1 MKKYIYALLLM
12 SMGFGFTSA
21 AIAQQFTLTGKVF
34 DKATGKILPGA
45 SVYISEIKKG
55 TVTNK
60 EGIFT
65 INIEQGSHLLEIS
78 YVGYATDVENIKLEK
93 NTTQNFYLN
102 SSVLE
107 GGNVIVTSFLRA
119 TSTKRTPTPVTI
131 IKKEELFRG
140 VASNLIDALS
150 KVPGVSQIST
160 GPAISKP
167 VIRGL
172 SSNRVVVMHDGIRQE
187 GQQWGDEHGIE
198 IDEYNVSRT
207 EVLKVPASLI
217 YGSDALAGVINI
229 ISNVPVSE
237 GVMKGNIF
245 SNYQSNNRMMG
256 NHFDLS
262 GNKNGFIWGVN
273 YSTKNA
279 GDYKNKY
286 DGPVF
291 NSRFLE
297 RNGGGYVGIEKNWG
311 YTQLSFSNF
320 SQNLGVV
327 EGARAADG
335 RFIMMEDV
343 GGIAKEVIV
352 DAAEEKRFTPRAPMQ
367 KIQHTKYTLD
377 NNVKIGNDRLKATF
391 GLQQNQRMEFGN
403 VLDLSE
409 KELFFDLKTFN
420 YAVQYLQAEKNN
432 WKNTFGV
439 NGMHQHNTNKGL
451 TALIPDYTNFD
462 IGAFYYTQK
471 RTDKTSWTG
480 GLRYDQKHMNYIN
493 PAQFTCPPGMACI
506 ALYDP
511 LYYPRESSKQFNNIT
526 GAIGMAHDINE
537 QLTLK
542 LNIARGYRAPNMAE
556 LASYGAHQGT
566 NRFEYGNGLL
576 KSEKSLQLDAALE
589 WSNEHM
595 SITGNVFYNNVTDYI
610 FYQKLSAT
618 RGGDSVIMDYTN
630 NLAGDKLYAFAF
642 KQSNA
647 HLYGAEFNI
656 DLHPHPLDWLHVENS
671 VSLIRG
677 QFKQALDGSKNL
689 PGIPS
694 ARWLSEIRIEL
705 FKKSKAIGN
714 SFINVQLDNVFAQN
728 HPFTGYNTETQTPA
742 YTLLNVGYSTQI
754 QNRNKI
760 LFSVSL
766 VGQNITD
773 VAYQHHLNRLK
784 YGPVNDA
791 TGRMGVFNMGRNFSF
806 KVNIPFGN

>member
-1 MKKYIYALLLM
+1 MKKYVYALLLM

-21 AIAQQFTLTGKVF
+21 ANAQQFTLTGKVF
-34 DKATGKILPGA
+34 DRATGKVLSGA
-45 SVYISEIKKG
+45 SVYLPEIKKG
-55 TVTNK
+55 TIANK
-60 EGIFT
+60 EGVFT
-65 INIEQGSHLLEIS
+65 INIEQGSHVLEIS
-78 YVGYATDVENIKLEK
+78 YVGYATNVENIKLQK
-93 NTTQNFYLN
+93 NLEQNFYLN
-102 SSVLE
+102 SSVIE

-119 TSTKRTPTPVTI
+119 TSTRRTPTPVTI

-140 VASNLIDALS
+140 VSSNLIDALS

-167 VIRGL
+167 IIRGL
-172 SSNRVVVMHDGIRQE
+172 GYNRVVVMNDGIRQE

-237 GVMKGNIF
+237 GVIKGNVF
-245 SNYQSNNRMMG
+245 SNYQTNNRLMG
-256 NHFDLS
+256 NHFDLA
-262 GNKNGFIWGVN
+262 GNNKGFIWGIN
-273 YSTKNA
+273 MSAKSA

-286 DGPVF
+286 DGNVF

-297 RNGGGYVGIEKNWG
+297 RNGGGYIGIEKSWG
-311 YTQLSFSNF
+311 YSQLSFSNF
-320 SQNLGVV
+320 YQHLGVV
-327 EGARAADG
+327 EGDRAADG
-335 RFIMMEDV
+335 KFIMLKNV
-343 GGIAKEVIV
+343 GGIAEELVV
-352 DAAEEKRFTPRAPMQ
+352 DAAEAKRFTPNVPMQ

-377 NNVKIGNDRLKATF
+377 NNVKLGNDRLKATF

-403 VLDLSE
+403 PLNDKE
-409 KELFFDLKTFN
+409 RELFFDLKTFN

-439 NGMHQHNTNKGL
+439 NGMRQTNTNKGEAEL
-451 TALIPDYTNFD
+451 VPNYTSFD
-462 IGAFYYTQK
+462 MGVFYYTQK
-471 RTDKTSWTG
+471 RTDKTSWSG
-480 GLRYDQKHMNYIN
+480 GLRYDQKWMNFIN
-493 PAQFTCPPGMACI
+493 PAQFVCPPGMACI
-506 ALYDP
+506 ALYNP
-511 LYYPRESSKQFNNIT
+511 IESNKQFNNFS
-526 GAIGMAHDINE
+526 GAIGVAHDVNE

-542 LNIARGYRAPNMAE
+542 FNIARGFRAPNMAE
-556 LASYGAHQGT
+556 MASYGAHEGT
-566 NRFEYGNGLL
+566 NRFEYGNEGLI
-576 KSEKSLQLDAALE
+576 SEKSLQFDAAVE

-595 SITGNVFYNNVTDYI
+595 SIAGNIFYNTVKDYI
-610 FYQKLSAT
+610 FYQKLTAAA
-618 RGGDSVIMDYTN
+618 GGDSIIMDN
-630 NLAGDKLYAFAF
+630 GDELYAFAF
-642 KQSNA
+642 RQKDA

-656 DLHPHPLDWLHVENS
+656 DFHPHPLDWLHVENS

-677 QFKQALDGSKNL
+677 EFDEALDGSKNL

-705 FKKSKAIGN
+705 FKKSKAIRN
-714 SFINVQLDNVFAQN
+714 SFINLQLDNVFAQN
-728 HPFTGYNTETQTPA
+728 NPFVGYNTETQTPA

-754 QNRNKI
+754 QYHNKT
-760 LFSVSL
+760 LFSLSL

-784 YGPVNDA
+784 YGPVNEA

-806 KVNIPFGN
+806 KVNIPIGN

>member
-1 MKKYIYALLLM
+1 MKKYLYGLLLL
-12 SMGFGFTSA
+12 SVAICFSSA
-21 AIAQQFTLTGKVF
+21 AYAQQFTLTGKVF
-34 DKATGKILPGA
+34 DKATGKVLSGA
-45 SVYISEIKKG
+45 SVYLPEIKKG
-55 TVTNK
+55 TITNK
-60 EGIFT
+60 EGVYS
-65 INIEQGSHLLEIS
+65 INIEAGSHVLEIGF
-78 YVGYATDVENIKLEK
+78 VGYANNVANVQVLS
-93 NTTQNFYLN
+93 NTTKNFYLN
-102 SSVLE
+102 SSVIE

-119 TSTKRTPTPVTI
+119 TSTRRTPTPVTI
-131 IKKEELFRG
+131 IKKDELFRG
-140 VASNLIDALS
+140 VSSNLIDALS

-167 VIRGL
+167 IIRGL
-172 SSNRVVVMHDGIRQE
+172 GYNRVVVMNDGIRQE

-237 GVMKGNIF
+237 GVIKGNVF
-245 SNYQSNNRMMG
+245 SNYQTNNRLMG
-256 NHFDLS
+256 NHFDIA
-262 GNKNGFIWGVN
+262 GNKKGFIWGFN
-273 YSTKNA
+273 LSSKNA

-286 DGPVF
+286 DGNVF

-297 RNGGGYVGIEKNWG
+297 RNGGAYIGIEKSWG
-311 YTQLSFSNF
+311 YSQLSYSNF
-320 SQNLGVV
+320 YQHLGVV
-327 EGARAADG
+327 EGDRDADG
-335 RFIMMEDV
+335 RFLMMKDV
-343 GGIAKEVIV
+343 NGEVEEMIV
-352 DAAEEKRFTPRAPMQ
+352 DAEEEKRFTPNAPMQ

-377 NNVKIGNDRLKATF
+377 NNIKIGNDRLKATF
-391 GLQQNQRMEFGN
+391 GLQQNQRMELGN
-403 VLDLSE
+403 VLDLNE

-439 NGMHQHNTNKGL
+439 NGMRQTNTNRGEE
-451 TALIPDYTNFD
+451 ALVPDYTSFD

-471 RTDKTSWTG
+471 RTDKTSWSG
-480 GLRYDQKHMNYIN
+480 GLRYDQKYMNYIN
-493 PAQFTCPPGMACI
+493 PAQFVCPPGMACI
-506 ALYDP
+506 ALYNP
-511 LYYPRESSKQFNNIT
+511 VESNKQFNNIS
-526 GAIGMAHDINE
+526 GAIGVAHDVNE

-542 LNIARGYRAPNMAE
+542 FNIARGFRAPNMAE
-556 LASYGAHQGT
+556 LASYGAHEGT
-566 NRFEYGNGLL
+566 NRFEYGNELL
-576 KSEKSLQLDAALE
+576 KSEKSLQFDAAVE

-595 SITGNVFYNNVTDYI
+595 SIAGNVFYNTVKDYI
-610 FYQKLSAT
+610 FYQKLNAVA
-618 RGGDSVIMDYTN
+618 GGDSVIMDYAHDP
-630 NLAGDKLYAFAF
+630 AGEELYAFAF
-642 KQSNA
+642 RQKDA
-647 HLYGAEFNI
+647 HLYGAEFNV
-656 DLHPHPLDWLHVENS
+656 DFHPHPLDWLHVENS

-677 QFKQALDGSKNL
+677 QFKDALDGSKNL

-705 FKKSKAIGN
+705 FKKSKAIKN

-754 QNRNKI
+754 QHRNKT
-760 LFSVSL
+760 LFSISL
-766 VGQNITD
+766 IGQNITD

-784 YGPVNDA
+784 YGPVNEA

>member
-1 MKKYIYALLLM
+1 
-12 SMGFGFTSA
+12 
-21 AIAQQFTLTGKVF
+21 VF
-34 DKATGKILPGA
+34 DRATGKALPGA
-45 SVYISEIKKG
+45 SVYLPEIKKG
-55 TVTNK
+55 TIANK
-60 EGIFT
+60 EGVFT
-65 INIEQGSHLLEIS
+65 INIEAGSHVLEIS
-78 YVGYATDVENIKLEK
+78 YVGYATDVENIKLQK
-93 NTTQNFYLN
+93 NLEQNFYLN
-102 SSVLE
+102 SSVIE

-119 TSTKRTPTPVTI
+119 TSTRRTPTPVTI

-140 VASNLIDALS
+140 VSSNLIDALS

-167 VIRGL
+167 IIRGL
-172 SSNRVVVMHDGIRQE
+172 GYNRVVVMNDGIRQE

-237 GVMKGNIF
+237 GVIKGNIF
-245 SNYQSNNRMMG
+245 SNYQTNNRLMG
-256 NHFDLS
+256 NHFDLA
-262 GNKNGFIWGVN
+262 GNKKGFIWGIN
-273 YSTKNA
+273 MSAKSA

-286 DGPVF
+286 DGTVF

-297 RNGGGYVGIEKNWG
+297 RNGGGYIGIEKSWG
-311 YTQLSFSNF
+311 YSQLSFSNF
-320 SQNLGVV
+320 YQHLGVV
-327 EGARAADG
+327 EGDRAADG
-335 RFIMMEDV
+335 KFIMLKNV
-343 GGIAKEVIV
+343 GGIAEELVV
-352 DAAEEKRFTPRAPMQ
+352 DAAEEKRFTPNVPMQ

-377 NNVKIGNDRLKATF
+377 NNVKLGNDRLKATF

-403 VLDLSE
+403 PLNDKE
-409 KELFFDLKTFN
+409 RELFFDLKTFN

-439 NGMHQHNTNKGL
+439 NGMRQTNTNKGEA
-451 TALIPDYTNFD
+451 ALVPDYTSFD
-462 IGAFYYTQK
+462 MGVFYYTQK
-471 RTDKTSWTG
+471 RTDKTSWSG
-480 GLRYDQKHMNYIN
+480 GLRYDQKWMNFIN
-493 PAQFTCPPGMACI
+493 PAQFVCPPGMACI
-506 ALYDP
+506 ALYNP
-511 LYYPRESSKQFNNIT
+511 IESNKQFNNFS
-526 GAIGMAHDINE
+526 GAIGVAHDVNE

-542 LNIARGYRAPNMAE
+542 FNIARGFRAPNMAE
-556 LASYGAHQGT
+556 MASYGAHEGT
-566 NRFEYGNGLL
+566 NRFEYGNEGLI
-576 KSEKSLQLDAALE
+576 SEKSLQFDAAVE

-595 SITGNVFYNNVTDYI
+595 SIAGNVFYNTVKDYI
-610 FYQKLSAT
+610 FYQKLTAVA
-618 RGGDSVIMDYTN
+618 GGDSIVMDN
-630 NLAGDKLYAFAF
+630 SDELYAFAF
-642 KQSNA
+642 RQKDA

-656 DLHPHPLDWLHVENS
+656 DFHPHPLDWLHVENS

-677 QFKQALDGSKNL
+677 AFDEALDGSKNL

-705 FKKSKAIGN
+705 FKKSKAIRN
-714 SFINVQLDNVFAQN
+714 SFINVQLDNVFAQE
-728 HPFTGYNTETQTPA
+728 HPFVGYNTETRTPA

-754 QNRNKI
+754 QHRNKT
-760 LFSVSL
+760 LFSLSL

-784 YGPVNDA
+784 YGPVNEA

-806 KVNIPFGN
+806 KVNIPIGN

>member
-1 MKKYIYALLLM
+1 MKKYVYTLLLM
-12 SMGFGFTSA
+12 SMGFGFTNA
-21 AIAQQFTLTGKVF
+21 ANAQQFTLTGKVF
-34 DKATGKILPGA
+34 DRATGKALPGA
-45 SVYISEIKKG
+45 SVYLPEIKKG
-55 TVTNK
+55 TIANK
-60 EGIFT
+60 EGVFT
-65 INIEQGSHLLEIS
+65 INIEVGSHVLEIS
-78 YVGYATDVENIKLEK
+78 YVGYATNVENIKLQK
-93 NTTQNFYLN
+93 NLEQNFYLN
-102 SSVLE
+102 SSVIE

-119 TSTKRTPTPVTI
+119 TSTRRTPTPVTI

-140 VASNLIDALS
+140 VSSNLIDALS

-167 VIRGL
+167 IIRGL
-172 SSNRVVVMHDGIRQE
+172 GYNRVVVMNDGIRQE

-217 YGSDALAGVINI
+217 YGSDALAGVVNI

-237 GVMKGNIF
+237 GVVKGNIF
-245 SNYQSNNRMMG
+245 SNYQTNNRLMG
-256 NHFDLS
+256 NHFDLA
-262 GNKNGFIWGVN
+262 GNKKGFIWGIN
-273 YSTKNA
+273 MSAKNA

-286 DGPVF
+286 DGTVF

-297 RNGGGYVGIEKNWG
+297 RNGGGYIGIEKSWG
-311 YTQLSFSNF
+311 YAQLSFSNF
-320 SQNLGVV
+320 YQHLGVV
-327 EGARAADG
+327 EGDRAADG
-335 RFIMMEDV
+335 KFIMLKNV
-343 GGIAKEVIV
+343 GGIAEELVV
-352 DAAEEKRFTPRAPMQ
+352 DAAEEKRFTPNVPMQ

-377 NNVKIGNDRLKATF
+377 NNVKLGNDRLKATF

-403 VLDLSE
+403 PLNDKE
-409 KELFFDLKTFN
+409 RELFFDLKTFN

-439 NGMHQHNTNKGL
+439 NGMRQTNTNKGEA
-451 TALIPDYTNFD
+451 ALVPDYTSFD
-462 IGAFYYTQK
+462 MGVFYYTQK
-471 RTDKTSWTG
+471 RTDKTSWSG
-480 GLRYDQKHMNYIN
+480 GLRYDQKWMNFIN
-493 PAQFTCPPGMACI
+493 PAQFVCPPGMACI
-506 ALYDP
+506 ALYNP
-511 LYYPRESSKQFNNIT
+511 IESNMQFNNFS
-526 GAIGMAHDINE
+526 GAIGVAHDVND

-542 LNIARGYRAPNMAE
+542 FNIARGFRAPNMAE
-556 LASYGAHQGT
+556 LASYGAHEGT
-566 NRFEYGNGLL
+566 NRFEYGNEGLI
-576 KSEKSLQLDAALE
+576 SEKSLQFDAAVE

-595 SITGNVFYNNVTDYI
+595 SIAGNVFYNTVKDYI
-610 FYQKLSAT
+610 FYQKLTAAA
-618 RGGDSVIMDYTN
+618 GGDSIIMDN
-630 NLAGDKLYAFAF
+630 SDELYAFAF
-642 KQSNA
+642 RQKDA

-656 DLHPHPLDWLHVENS
+656 DFHPHPLDWLHVENS

-677 QFKQALDGSKNL
+677 QFKEALDNSKNL

-705 FKKSKAIGN
+705 FKKSKAIRN
-714 SFINVQLDNVFAQN
+714 SFINVQLDNVFAQE
-728 HPFTGYNTETQTPA
+728 HPFVGYNTETRTPA

-754 QNRNKI
+754 QHHNKT

-784 YGPVNDA
+784 YGPVNEA

-806 KVNIPFGN
+806 KVNIPIGN

>member
-1 MKKYIYALLLM
+1 MKKYLYGLLLLGVAVCF
-12 SMGFGFTSA
+12 SSA
-21 AIAQQFTLTGKVF
+21 AYAQQFTLTGKVL
-34 DKATGKILPGA
+34 DKATGKALPGA
-45 SVYISEIKKG
+45 SVYLPEIKKG
-55 TVTNK
+55 TIANK
-60 EGIFT
+60 EGVFS
-65 INIEQGSHLLEIS
+65 INIEAGAHVLEIS
-78 YVGYATDVENIKLEK
+78 YVGYATNVANVQLQKNLE
-93 NTTQNFYLN
+93 QNFYLN
-102 SSVLE
+102 SSVIE

-119 TSTKRTPTPVTI
+119 TSTRRTPTPVTI

-140 VASNLIDALS
+140 VSSNLIDALS

-167 VIRGL
+167 IIRGL
-172 SSNRVVVMHDGIRQE
+172 GYNRVVVMNDGIRQE

-237 GVMKGNIF
+237 GVIKGNVF
-245 SNYQSNNRMMG
+245 SNYQTNNRLMG

-262 GNKNGFIWGVN
+262 GNNKGFIWGLN
-273 YSTKNA
+273 LSTKNA

-286 DGPVF
+286 DGNVF

-297 RNGGGYVGIEKNWG
+297 RNGGGYIGIEKNWG
-311 YTQLSFSNF
+311 YSQLSFSNF
-320 SQNLGVV
+320 YQNLGVV
-327 EGARAADG
+327 EGDRDENG
-335 RFIMMEDV
+335 HFLMMKNV
-343 GGIAKEVIV
+343 NGEVEEMIV
-352 DAAEEKRFTPRAPMQ
+352 DAEEEKRFTPNAPMQ

-377 NNVKIGNDRLKATF
+377 NNIKLGNDRLKATF
-391 GLQQNQRMEFGN
+391 GLQQNQRMELGN
-403 VLDLSE
+403 VLDLDE

-439 NGMHQHNTNKGL
+439 NGMRQTNTNRGEE
-451 TALIPDYTNFD
+451 ALVPDYTSFD

-471 RTDKTSWTG
+471 RTDKTSWSG
-480 GLRYDQKHMNYIN
+480 GLRYDQKYMNYIN
-493 PAQFTCPPGMACI
+493 PAQFVCPPGMACI
-506 ALYDP
+506 ALYNP
-511 LYYPRESSKQFNNIT
+511 VESNKQFNNIS
-526 GAIGMAHDINE
+526 GAIGVAHDVND

-542 LNIARGYRAPNMAE
+542 FNIARGFRAPNMAE
-556 LASYGAHQGT
+556 LASYGAHEGT
-566 NRFEYGNGLL
+566 NRFEYGNELL
-576 KSEKSLQLDAALE
+576 RSEKSLQFDAAVE

-595 SITGNVFYNNVTDYI
+595 SIAGNVFYNTVKDYI
-610 FYQKLSAT
+610 FYQKLNAVA
-618 RGGDSVIMDYTN
+618 GGDSVIMDYAHDD
-630 NLAGDKLYAFAF
+630 AGEALYAFVF
-642 KQSNA
+642 RQKDA

-656 DLHPHPLDWLHVENS
+656 DFHPHPLDWLHVENS

-677 QFKQALDGSKNL
+677 QFKDALDGSKNL

-694 ARWLSEIRIEL
+694 ARWLSEVRIEL
-705 FKKSKAIGN
+705 FKKSKLIKN
-714 SFINVQLDNVFAQN
+714 SFINLQLDNVFAQN
-728 HPFTGYNTETQTPA
+728 NPFTGYNTETQTPA
-742 YTLLNVGYSTQI
+742 YTLLNIGYSTQI
-754 QNRNKI
+754 QHRNKT

-766 VGQNITD
+766 VGQNIAD

-784 YGPVNDA
+784 YGPMNEA

-806 KVNIPFGN
+806 KVNIPIGN

>member
-1 MKKYIYALLLM
+1 MKKYLVAIFLL
-12 SMGFGFTSA
+12 SIGIGFTTVA
-21 AIAQQFTLTGKVF
+21 AAQQFTLTGKVL
-34 DKATGKILPGA
+34 DKSTGKALPGA
-45 SVYISEIKKG
+45 SVYLPEIKKG
-55 TVTNK
+55 TIANK
-60 EGIFT
+60 EGVFT
-65 INIEQGSHLLEIS
+65 LNIEAGAHVLEIS
-78 YVGYATDVENIKLEK
+78 YVGYATDVENIRLQNNLEK
-93 NTTQNFYLN
+93 NFYLN

-119 TSTKRTPTPVTI
+119 TSTRRTPTPVTI
-131 IKKEELFRG
+131 IKKDELFRG
-140 VASNLIDALS
+140 VSSNLIDALS

-167 VIRGL
+167 IIRGL
-172 SSNRVVVMHDGIRQE
+172 GYNRVVVMNDGIRQE

-237 GVMKGNIF
+237 GVIKGNVF
-245 SNYQSNNRMMG
+245 SNYQTNNRLMG

-262 GNKNGFIWGVN
+262 GNNKGFIWGVN
-273 YSTKNA
+273 YSAKNA
-279 GDYKNKY
+279 GDFKNKY
-286 DGPVF
+286 DGNVF

-297 RNGGGYVGIEKNWG
+297 RNGGGYIGIEKNWG

-320 SQNLGVV
+320 YQNLGVV
-327 EGARAADG
+327 EGDRDEAG
-335 RFIMMEDV
+335 SFVMMKDV
-343 GGIAKEVIV
+343 NGQVEAMIV

-377 NNVKIGNDRLKATF
+377 NNIKIGNDRLKATF
-391 GLQQNQRMEFGN
+391 GVQQNQRMEFGN
-403 VLDLSE
+403 VLDLEE

-439 NGMHQHNTNKGL
+439 NGMRQTNTNRGEE
-451 TALIPDYTNFD
+451 ALVPNYTSFD

-471 RTDKTSWTG
+471 RTDKTSWSG
-480 GLRYDQKHMNYIN
+480 GLRYDQKYMNYIN
-493 PAQFTCPPGMACI
+493 PAQFVCPPGMACP
-506 ALYDP
+506 ALYNP
-511 LYYPRESSKQFNNIT
+511 IESNKQFNNIS
-526 GAIGMAHDINE
+526 GAIGVAHDVND

-542 LNIARGYRAPNMAE
+542 FNIARGFRAPNMAE
-556 LASYGAHQGT
+556 LASYGAHEGT
-566 NRFEYGNGLL
+566 NRFEYGNELL
-576 KSEKSLQLDAALE
+576 RSEKSLQFDAAVE

-595 SITGNVFYNNVTDYI
+595 SIAGNVFYNTVKDYI
-610 FYQKLSAT
+610 FYQKLNAVA
-618 RGGDSVIMDYTN
+618 GGDSIIMDYAHDD
-630 NLAGDKLYAFAF
+630 AGEELYAFAF
-642 KQSNA
+642 RQKDA
-647 HLYGAEFNI
+647 HLYGAEFNV
-656 DLHPHPLDWLHVENS
+656 DFHPHPLDWLHVENS

-677 QFKQALDGSKNL
+677 QFKDALDGSKNL

-694 ARWLSEIRIEL
+694 ARWLSEVRIEL
-705 FKKSKAIGN
+705 FKKSKLIKN
-714 SFINVQLDNVFAQN
+714 SFINLQLDNVFAQN
-728 HPFTGYNTETQTPA
+728 NPFTGYNTETQTPA
-742 YTLLNVGYSTQI
+742 YTLLNIGYSTQI
-754 QNRNKI
+754 QHRNKT

-766 VGQNITD
+766 VGQNLAD

-784 YGPVNDA
+784 YGPMNEA

-806 KVNIPFGN
+806 KVNIPIWN

>member
-1 MKKYIYALLLM
+1 MKKYLYAMLLL
-12 SMGFGFTSA
+12 SLGVCFSSA
-21 AIAQQFTLTGKVF
+21 ASAQQYTLTGKVF
-34 DKATGKILPGA
+34 DKATNKALVGA
-45 SVYISEIKKG
+45 SVYLPEIKKG
-55 TVTNK
+55 FITNK
-60 EGIFT
+60 EGVFSVT
-65 INIEQGSHLLEIS
+65 IEAGSHVLEIS
-78 YVGYATDVENIKLEK
+78 YVGYATNVANVQLQS
-93 NTTQNFYLN
+93 NTTKDFYLN
-102 SSVLE
+102 SSVIE

-119 TSTKRTPTPVTI
+119 TSTRRTPTPVTI
-131 IKKEELFRG
+131 IKKDELFRG
-140 VASNLIDALS
+140 VSTNLIDALS

-167 VIRGL
+167 IIRGL
-172 SSNRVVVMHDGIRQE
+172 GYNRVVVMNDGIRQE

-237 GVMKGNIF
+237 GVIKGNVF
-245 SNYQSNNRMMG
+245 SNYQTNNRLMG
-256 NHFDLS
+256 NHFDIA
-262 GNKNGFIWGVN
+262 GNKKGFIWGMN
-273 YSTKNA
+273 LSSKNA

-286 DGPVF
+286 DGRVF

-297 RNGGGYVGIEKNWG
+297 DNGGAYIGIEKSWG
-311 YTQLSFSNF
+311 YSQLSFSNF
-320 SQNLGVV
+320 YQHLGVV
-327 EGARAADG
+327 EGDRDADG
-335 RFIMMEDV
+335 RFLMMKNV
-343 GGIAKEVIV
+343 NGEVEEMIV
-352 DAAEEKRFTPRAPMQ
+352 DEAESKRFTPNAPMQ
-367 KIQHTKYTLD
+367 KIKHTKYTLD
-377 NNVKIGNDRLKATF
+377 NNIKIGNDRLKATF

-403 VLDLSE
+403 VLDLDE

-439 NGMHQHNTNKGL
+439 NGMRQTNTNRGEE
-451 TALIPDYTNFD
+451 ALVPDYTSFD

-471 RTDKTSWTG
+471 RTDKTSWSG
-480 GLRYDQKHMNYIN
+480 GLRYDQKYMNYIN

-506 ALYDP
+506 ALYNP
-511 LYYPRESSKQFNNIT
+511 VESNKQFNNIS
-526 GAIGMAHDINE
+526 GAIGVAHDVND

-542 LNIARGYRAPNMAE
+542 FNIARGFRAPNMAE
-556 LASYGAHQGT
+556 LASYGAHEGT
-566 NRFEYGNGLL
+566 NRFEYGNELL
-576 KSEKSLQLDAALE
+576 KSEKSLQFDAAVE

-595 SITGNVFYNNVTDYI
+595 SIAGNVFYNSVKDYI
-610 FYQKLSAT
+610 FYQKLNAAA
-618 RGGDSVIMDYTN
+618 GGDSIIMDYAHDA
-630 NLAGDKLYAFAF
+630 AGEELYAFAF
-642 KQSNA
+642 RQKDA
-647 HLYGAEFNI
+647 HLYGAEFNV
-656 DLHPHPLDWLHVENS
+656 DFHPHPLDWLHVENS

-677 QFKQALDGSKNL
+677 QFKEALDGSKNL

-705 FKKSKAIGN
+705 FKKSKTIKN
-714 SFINVQLDNVFAQN
+714 SFINLQLDNVFAQN

-754 QNRNKI
+754 HYRNRT
-760 LFSVSL
+760 LFSISL

-773 VAYQHHLNRLK
+773 VAYQNHLNRLK
-784 YGPVNDA
+784 YGPVNEA